1 MQHIC
6 PGCQSILHLDESKYQ
21 PGEIVTI
28 RCPQCATL
36 VNISIDHLESENA
49 GKAEE
54 RQANANNK
62 GYSSLTVNHTYSPEE
77 RPPKPSD
84 TQAQQTKKKN
94 RNNRLFATLA
104 VALLLITLTI
114 LLLLQR
120 SSHQKE
126 RSHVS
131 TAEAHY
137 VIGNK
142 LDVLPSIVLNNGNSK
157 VGSLSFGAP
166 ISILHSEFG
175 WHYITASG
183 GQINGY
189 VDSKY
194 IADSTQFHI
203 LTSCLNDRRG
213 INDLPN
219 LASRLAL
226 ILYFVEECKRDMV
239 TQPNSNHKALTSNS
253 SLTSEDENNDK
264 REDKDYNM
272 LSPLRLA
279 QHWEVDGPC
288 YFKNKKKTFFSVDIR
303 HRRTNERKRINFLWN
318 DDETSLI
325 YTWKEIEKGGQTHN
339 ESNTPK
345 KNIKA
350 TRSRN
355 QKDNGIKLSN
365 SENKIKQNAHTIKG
379 IVTDAANDKPLPLVH
394 VFVKGTQ
401 KEILT
406 DNEGRFTLQ
415 TPGSKTTL
423 LFFCSG
429 YEIREIPVKGQSNIH
444 VTLRELIH

>member
-6 PGCQSILHLDESKYQ
+6 PGCQSILHLNESEYQ

-36 VNISIDHLESENA
+36 VNISISQLEPEKA
-49 GKAEE
+49 RKAEE
-54 RQANANNK
+54 SQENANSK
-62 GYSSLTVNHTYSPEE
+62 GNSSLTVNHPYSPEE
-77 RPPKPSD
+77 IPSKPTD
-84 TQAQQTKKKN
+84 TQPQQTKKKN
-94 RNNRLFATLA
+94 RNDRLFATLA
-104 VALLLITLTI
+104 VALILITLSI
-114 LLLLQR
+114 LILLQR
-120 SSHQKE
+120 SSH
-126 RSHVS
+126 VS
-131 TAEAHY
+131 TAEGHY
-137 VIGNK
+137 VIGDK
-142 LDVLPSIVLNNGNSK
+142 LDVLPSIVLNNENNEAR
-157 VGSLSFGAP
+157 SLSFGTP
-166 ISILHSEFG
+166 ISVLHSEFG

-213 INDLPN
+213 INDLPT

-226 ILYFVEECKRDMV
+226 ILYFVEECKRNTD
-239 TQPNSNHKALTSNS
+239 TQPNSNHNALTSNS
-253 SLTSEDENNDK
+253 SLTSEDENKDK
-264 REDKDYNM
+264 MEDKDYNM

-318 DDETSLI
+318 DDETALI
-325 YTWKEIEKGGQTHN
+325 YTCKEIEKGGQTHK

-350 TRSRN
+350 TRSKN

-406 DNEGRFTLQ
+406 DNEGRFTMQ
-415 TPGSKTTL
+415 TSGAKTTL
-423 LFFCSG
+423 VFFCSG
-429 YEIREIPVKGQSNIH
+429 YDIREIPVNGQSNIH
-444 VTLRELIH
+444 VTLRELIR

>member
-6 PGCQSILHLDESKYQ
+6 PGCQSILHLNESEYQ

-36 VNISIDHLESENA
+36 VNISIAHLASEKA

-54 RQANANNK
+54 RQENANNK
-62 GYSSLTVNHTYSPEE
+62 GYSSLTVNHPYSPEE

-84 TQAQQTKKKN
+84 PQAQQTKKKN
-94 RNNRLFATLA
+94 RNGRLFATLA

-114 LLLLQR
+114 LIPLQR
-120 SSHQKE
+120 S
-126 RSHVS
+126 SHVS
-131 TAEAHY
+131 TAEVHY
-137 VIGNK
+137 VIGDK
-142 LDVLPSIVLNNGNSK
+142 LDVLPSIVLNNGNNEA
-157 VGSLSFGAP
+157 GSLSFGTP
-166 ISILHSEFG
+166 ISVLHSEFG

-213 INDLPN
+213 INDLPT

-226 ILYFVEECKRDMV
+226 ILYFVEECKRDTD

-253 SLTSEDENNDK
+253 SLTSEDENKDK
-264 REDKDYNM
+264 MEDKDYNM

-279 QHWEVDGPC
+279 QHWEVDEPC

-325 YTWKEIEKGGQTHN
+325 YTCKEIEKESTTHK
-339 ESNTPK
+339 ESNSPP

-350 TRSRN
+350 TRNRK
-355 QKDNGIKLSN
+355 QKDSDIKSSH
-365 SENKIKQNAHTIKG
+365 SENQIRSNAHTIKG
-379 IVTDAANDKPLPLVH
+379 VVTDAANGKPLPLVH

-415 TPGSKTTL
+415 TPEFKTTL
-423 LFFCSG
+423 VFFCSG
-429 YEIREIPVKGQSNIH
+429 YDIREIPVNGQSNIH
-444 VTLRELIH
+444 LTLRELIR